1 MVDMS
6 SNGHHVGGYKVL
18 REIETDSLGVI
29 YEAEH
34 PRLHRKV
41 ALRTIGPGVV
51 RDVSFSRRFLLELRS
66 YVALEHPAIPR
77 LYELA
82 YDGDCPYLVT
92 EMIDGRTLDVVLGD
106 GVMYEPLGIVEL
118 LRPIA
123 SALDYAHGRATIHR
137 DVKPTN
143 ILLADDGRTLLTG
156 FGLGMVASFN
166 TGPGAGGPVAPDYVA
181 PESLVGR
188 EVDGRA
194 DVYSLAAIVFE
205 AVTGRRPFSSK
216 SWIETLSRRL
226 YEPPPSVRDSVPEL
240 SAPFATVLQQAMD
253 REPDRRPSTA
263 GELLDRLER
272 ALSSKGDD
280 PQTGSWMRRQVLGRV
295 RRTRK

>member
-1 MVDMS
+1 MS
-6 SNGHHVGGYKVL
+6 ENGQHVGGYRVL

-41 ALRTIGPGVV
+41 ALRTIGAGVA

-92 EMIDGRTLDVVLGD
+92 EMIDGRTLDQVFGD
-106 GVMYEPLGIVEL
+106 GIRYEPLGVIGL

-123 SALDYAHGRATIHR
+123 SALDYAHSRATVHR
-137 DVKPTN
+137 DVKPAN
-143 ILLADDGRTLLTG
+143 ILLADDGRMMLTG
-156 FGLGMVASFN
+156 FGLGTVASFN
-166 TGPGAGGPVAPDYVA
+166 TGPGTGGPVAPDYVA
-181 PESLVGR
+181 PELLVGR
-188 EVDGRA
+188 DVDGRA

-226 YEPPPSVRDSVPEL
+226 YEPPPSVRDSVPDL
-240 SAPFATVLQQAMD
+240 SAPFAAALQLAMD
-253 REPDRRPSTA
+253 REPRRRPATA
-263 GELLDRLER
+263 GDLLDLLER
-272 ALSSKGDD
+272 ALTGKGDS
-280 PQTGSWMRRQVLGRV
+280 PQAAGWLRRAMN
-295 RRTRK
+295 RRSNGAH

>member
-1 MVDMS
+1 MTG
-6 SNGHHVGGYKVL
+6 NGQHVGGYRVL

-41 ALRTIGPGVV
+41 AVRTIGAGVA

-82 YDGDCPYLVT
+82 YDGECPYLVT
-92 EMIDGRTLDVVLGD
+92 ELIDGRTLDVALGD
-106 GVMYEPLGIVEL
+106 GVRYEPLGVVGL

-123 SALDYAHGRATIHR
+123 SALDYAHSRATVHR
-137 DVKPTN
+137 DVKPAN

-156 FGLGMVASFN
+156 SEPGTVDSCN
-166 TGPGAGGPVAPDYVA
+166 TGPGTGGPIAPDYVA
-181 PESLVGR
+181 PERLTGR

-194 DVYSLAAIVFE
+194 DVYSLAAVVFE

-216 SWIETLSRRL
+216 SWIVTLSRRL
-226 YEPPPSVRDSVPEL
+226 HAPPPHRRAPAPDAPAEF
-240 SAPFATVLQQAMD
+240 SAVLQQAMD
-253 REPDRRPSTA
+253 RDPNRRPAAA
-263 GELLDRLER
+263 GELLNRLDA
-272 ALSSKGDD
+272 ALRG
-280 PQTGSWMRRQVLGRV
+280 
-295 RRTRK
+295 